1 MKYREEFMEALR
13 LCEIFVPPMVR
24 GLYQV
29 VLEGITVA
37 LAELSPGKTAE
48 EKEMDE
54 MRDYYRKCVEV
65 EILEDTDA
73 ASKEK
78 K

>member
-13 LCEIFVPPMVR
+13 LCEIFVPPIVR

-37 LAELSPGKTAE
+37 LAELSPGKTQE

-54 MRDYYRKCVEV
+54 MRAYYRKCVDV
-65 EILEDTDA
+65 EILEETNA
-73 ASKEK
+73 TSEEEE
-78 K
+78 